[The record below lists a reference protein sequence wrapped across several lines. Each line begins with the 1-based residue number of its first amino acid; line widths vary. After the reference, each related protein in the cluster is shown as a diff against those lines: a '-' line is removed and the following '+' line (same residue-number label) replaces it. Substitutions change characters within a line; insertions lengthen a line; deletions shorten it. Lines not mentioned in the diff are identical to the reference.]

1 MRICQKWSITQME
14 SNPAW
19 SAVRAI
25 WPSVLPSLA
34 GPIGQVKSAISS
46 PSFILASVRI
56 SANPMKPILGIRNDR
71 EDTLGITAAVLGE
84 GGAPLVCLD
93 AFEPDVRWPDLEE
106 IGGLIVFG
114 GEMNVD
120 EVDRHPYLQTQRE
133 LVRRAVNAGLPVLG
147 ICLGAQLLARAFGAP
162 VYRAPVR
169 ELGFKPV
176 RVTDLG
182 QRDALLGAFQS
193 GDRVFQWHEDTF
205 DLPAGADLL
214 VAGDDVP
221 IQAFRLGGNAWGVQF
236 HVEADADG
244 LEGWLRVAEPS
255 LSRVWKRT
263 ADEVRDE
270 LRIYLPAQ
278 QQRSRVLLA
287 AFADQVR

>member
-1 MRICQKWSITQME
+1 ME
-14 SNPAW
+14 SKPAW
-19 SAVRAI
+19 SAVRAMS
-25 WPSVLPSLA
+25 PSVLPSLA
-34 GPIGQVKSAISS
+34 GPAGQVKSAISS
-46 PSFILASVRI
+46 PIFTEAPQGRI
-56 SANPMKPILGIRNDR
+56 SANSMKPVLCVRNDPD
-71 EDTLGITAAVLGE
+71 DTLGITAAVLGE
-84 GGAPLVCLD
+84 AGVPLVRLD
-93 AFEPDVRWPDLEE
+93 AFEAEVRWPDLEE

-120 EVDRHPYLQTQRE
+120 ETERHPYLLTQRE
-133 LVRRAVNAGLPVLG
+133 LLRRAVDAGLPVLG
-147 ICLGAQLLARAFGAP
+147 ICLGAQMLARAFDAP

-236 HVEADADG
+236 HFEVDADG
-244 LEGWLRVAEPS
+244 LEAWLRVAEPT

-263 ADEVRDE
+263 ADEVRNE

-278 QQRSRVLLA
+278 QQRSRALFG
-287 AFADQVR
+287 AFAKQVR